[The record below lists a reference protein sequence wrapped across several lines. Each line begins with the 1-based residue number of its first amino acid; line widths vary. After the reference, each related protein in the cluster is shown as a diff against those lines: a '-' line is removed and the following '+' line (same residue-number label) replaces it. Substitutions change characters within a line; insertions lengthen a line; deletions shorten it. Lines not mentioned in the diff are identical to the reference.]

1 MTLRRREFVT
11 LLGGAAAWPLA
22 ARAQEAKPPVVGFLR
37 GDTPAAGASTVA
49 AFRKGLSETGF
60 VEGRNLVIEFRWAQN
75 DRDRLSELAADLI
88 RRKVDVIA
96 TPGSALG
103 ALAAKALT
111 STIPIVFSTN
121 ADPVQLGLVVSLN
134 RPGGNVTGF
143 TGMISE
149 LVPKQFGL
157 LHELLPR
164 ATRFGLLVTRN
175 FVAVDRVT
183 RDAESAAAALGRRM
197 EILFVASD
205 RDIDAGFA
213 ELAQKRV
220 AALLL
225 TDDVLVQDD
234 AGDIERAIVAFSR
247 EPNGALI
254 VPPDNRA
261 EKYRALIA
269 ALAAQHRLP
278 AISSNRIF
286 ADAGGLMSYGSDQG
300 ESYRQVASYVDR
312 ILRGT
317 KPSDLPIQAPTR
329 FQFVF
334 NLRAAKT
341 LGLIIPPTLLAIADE
356 VIE

>member
-1 MTLRRREFVT
+1 MSICLRRREFIAG
-11 LLGGAAAWPLA
+11 LGGAVATWPYV

-49 AFRKGLSETGF
+49 AFRKVLSETGF
-60 VEGRNLVIEFRWAQN
+60 VEGRNLVIEFRWARN
-75 DRDRLSELAADLI
+75 NRDRLSELAADLI
-88 RRKVDVIA
+88 RREVDVIA

-121 ADPVQLGLVVSLN
+121 ADPVQIGLVASLN

-157 LHELLPR
+157 LHELLPK

-175 FVAVDRVT
+175 FVAIDRVT
-183 RDAESAAAALGRRM
+183 KDAESAAAALGRQM

-220 AALLL
+220 EALLL
-225 TDDVLVQDD
+225 TDDVVL
-234 AGDIERAIVAFSR
+234 ASR
-247 EPNGALI
+247 QSQILT
-254 VPPDNRA
+254 
-261 EKYRALIA
+261 
-269 ALAAQHRLP
+269 LAARHAAPVIYPSRVWTE
-278 AISSNRIF
+278 
-286 ADAGGLMSYGSDQG
+286 AGGLMSYGPPVQVDG
-300 ESYRQVASYVDR
+300 RQPGLYVGR
-312 ILRGT
+312 ILKGE
-317 KPSDLPIQAPTR
+317 KPAELPVVRETR
-329 FQFVF
+329 FEFII
-334 NLRAAKT
+334 NLATARAI
-341 LGLIIPPTLLAIADE
+341 GLDVPATLLTIADE
-356 VIE
+356 AIE